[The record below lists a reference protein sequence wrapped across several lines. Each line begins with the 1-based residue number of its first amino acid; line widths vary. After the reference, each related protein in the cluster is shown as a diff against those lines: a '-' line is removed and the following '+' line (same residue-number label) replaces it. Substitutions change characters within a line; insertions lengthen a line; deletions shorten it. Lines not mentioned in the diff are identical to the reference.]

1 MRKVIFSVLLFSA
14 STFCFGQ
21 TNEPEKKITT
31 NIKVTGSLFTPL
43 EAEEALQYHNK
54 VRAEVGAPP
63 LVWSKDLAVH
73 AQVWADYLANNQCQ
87 FRHRTSGDTAYV
99 HYGENLYSVF
109 SVGLKRK
116 TAIDASMSWAR
127 EKKDYTY
134 APVAKYEEKVV
145 GHYTQMVWK
154 NTKEL
159 GMGIGIC
166 PEGYVTVIVANY
178 NPPGNYIGQ
187 FPY

>member
-1 MRKVIFSVLLFSA
+1 MRKVIFSVLLFNA

-31 NIKVTGSLFTPL
+31 DIKVTGSLFSPI

-54 VRAEVGAPP
+54 VRADVGVPP
-63 LVWSKDLAVH
+63 LVWSKDLAAY
-73 AQVWADYLANNQCQ
+73 AQVWADYLAKNECQ
-87 FRHRTSGDTAYV
+87 FRHRTSNDTAFV
-99 HYGENLYSVF
+99 HYGENLYASF
-109 SVGLKRK
+109 TVGVKRK
-116 TAIDASMSWAR
+116 TAIDASISWAG

-134 APVAKYEEKVV
+134 APVANHEKKDV

-178 NPPGNYIGQ
+178 NPSGNIIGQ